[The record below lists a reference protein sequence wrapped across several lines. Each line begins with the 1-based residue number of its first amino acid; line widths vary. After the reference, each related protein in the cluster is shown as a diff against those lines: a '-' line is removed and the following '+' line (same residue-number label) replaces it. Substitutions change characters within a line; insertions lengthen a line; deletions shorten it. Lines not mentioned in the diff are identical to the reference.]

1 MDAKLKGMRA
11 YFEVLD
17 YTGSGA
23 KVNIGGG
30 LSSIDKLMNGE
41 AMTGKV
47 YNLNGQYV
55 GNTLDG
61 LAKGLYIM
69 NGKKYV
75 VK

>member
-1 MDAKLKGMRA
+1 MKGMRA
-11 YFEVLD
+11 YFDVYD
-17 YTGSGA
+17 YTGSEA

-30 LSSIDKLMNGE
+30 LSSIGQLMNGE
-41 AMTGKV
+41 AITGKV

-61 LAKGLYIM
+61 LAKGLYII
-69 NGKKYV
+69 NGKKYI